1 MRKKRVIGTMRKLI
15 VKIGKDF
22 GSNKWS
28 ILFTNLTHNFHFEC
42 EEGFEYT
49 TPFPGRILDKNDI
62 KQMIEFLQQT
72 LEEKQNEQNKME

>member
-1 MRKKRVIGTMRKLI
+1 MRKLI

-28 ILFTNLTHNFHFEC
+28 ILFTNLTYNFHFEC

>member
-1 MRKKRVIGTMRKLI
+1 MRKLI

-28 ILFTNLTHNFHFEC
+28 ILFTNMTYNFHFEC
-42 EEGFEYT
+42 DEGFEYT
-49 TPFPGRILDKNDI
+49 VPFPGRILDEDEI

-72 LEEKQNEQNKME
+72 LEEREENEQSNLE